1 MITSENN
8 DLCKPIKSTRNEERE
23 LKTHGEICV
32 ILLCQS
38 LYKTTHY
45 LNKNK
50 EVLGDS
56 QLCRG
61 KTYANNNAKTR

>member
-8 DLCKPIKSTRNEERE
+8 DLCKAIKSTRNEEME

-38 LYKTTHY
+38 L
-45 LNKNK
+45 
-50 EVLGDS
+50 
-56 QLCRG
+56 
-61 KTYANNNAKTR
+61 